1 MEVGAG
7 PVLSHGAGGRGMASL
22 LMIGASWLIG
32 IICWAAVAWASPLG
46 TDNRPVYGKIGAM
59 E

>member
-1 MEVGAG
+1 
-7 PVLSHGAGGRGMASL
+7 MASM

-32 IICWAAVAWASPLG
+32 IICWAAVAWTSPLG